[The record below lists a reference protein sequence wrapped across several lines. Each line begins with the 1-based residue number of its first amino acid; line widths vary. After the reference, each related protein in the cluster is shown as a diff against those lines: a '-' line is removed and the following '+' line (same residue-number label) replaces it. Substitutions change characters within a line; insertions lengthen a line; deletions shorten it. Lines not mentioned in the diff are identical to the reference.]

1 MSVSIRS
8 VSSLDISVVL
18 WWFGQLRKR
27 ICAICCAKVDIQSL
41 PIVSAGK
48 VYTVVVLSLGVLY
61 DPGIPPK
68 RTTTE
73 EIAEVLSNVMRS
85 RNNVVEVKYVL
96 GKYIELTT
104 QD

>member
-1 MSVSIRS
+1 MDYKASKTQE
-8 VSSLDISVVL
+8 DIVINNSEAYAPEQTTV
-18 WWFGQLRKR
+18 
-27 ICAICCAKVDIQSL
+27 KVA
-41 PIVSAGK
+41 V
-48 VYTVVVLSLGVLY
+48 
-61 DPGIPPK
+61 PGIQNLHTK
-68 RTTTE
+68 STE